1 MQSLKP
7 ELQNGPF
14 LMLVLT
20 LKFVFLD
27 SIPTKSSAGGIFL
40 YIAYQLSDK
49 PRHGLD
55 LYKANQLES
64 TAVERINP
72 KK

>member
-1 MQSLKP
+1 MKS

-14 LMLVLT
+14 LMLLLT

-27 SIPTKSSAGGIFL
+27 SILTQSSAGEIFL
-40 YIAYQLSDK
+40 YIAYHLSDK
-49 PRHGLD
+49 PRHDLD

-64 TAVERINP
+64 TTVERIKP